1 MKAEFMNPFVFAGMR
16 VMMGE
21 AGIGR
26 CVLDKPILLRVDNTR
41 HAVNVVMGVA
51 GSVQGLVVYGMDLA
65 VAKRAVEVMTGS
77 SIPVSDPLAESA
89 LGELGNL
96 ITSLASGVLEENGY
110 PCRISPPALVR
121 GTAVRLTS
129 VSVPMVTVPFN
140 TNYGTMAILL
150 SLQEAATAPG
160 ASSAQKGMYLE

>member
-16 VMMGE
+16 VLMTE

-26 CVLDKPILLRVDNTR
+26 CELDKPFLIRVDNTR
-41 HAVNVVMGVA
+41 HAVNVVMGVT
-51 GSVQGLVVYGMDLA
+51 GSVEGIVVYGMDLA
-65 VAKRAVEVMTGS
+65 VAKRAVAVMTGTT
-77 SIPVSDPLAESA
+77 IPVSDPLAESA

-96 ITSLASGVLEENGY
+96 ITSLASGGLEETGY

-129 VSVPMVTVPFN
+129 ASVPVVAVPFN
-140 TNYGTMAILL
+140 TDYGALAIYL
-150 SLQEAATAPG
+150 SLSETVPALAG
-160 ASSAQKGMYLE
+160 AMASEEM